1 VKVAVVQHTIVWEDP
16 VATCA
21 HVEPMIASAAGSGA
35 RLVVLP
41 EMFSTGFSMRS
52 TDIAASLDGVA
63 ASCMRTSAVE
73 HGCWVCGSVALS
85 FDDALPT
92 NSLLLFSPDGLLQRY
107 DKRHPFS
114 YGREHEHYSAG
125 EALVTVDIDGLRA
138 ALFVCYDLRFADD
151 FWRLAPEVDA
161 YVVVANWPAARKE
174 HWKALLAA
182 RAIENQAYV
191 IAANR
196 VGADGNGVAHDGD
209 SVILDPLG
217 RPLAAASIGETVLVA
232 DVDPAEVTK
241 VRERFPFLADRR

>member
-1 VKVAVVQHTIVWEDP
+1 MRIAVVQHSIVWED
-16 VATCA
+16 AASTCA
-21 HVEPMIASAAGSGA
+21 RVEPMIASAVQQGA

-41 EMFSTGFSMRS
+41 EMFATGFSMRS
-52 TDIAASLDGVA
+52 VEIASTLDGVA
-63 ASCMRTSAVE
+63 ASFLRKGAQR
-73 HGCWVCGSVALS
+73 HGCWLGGSVALS
-85 FDDALPT
+85 NDGGLPT
-92 NSLLLFSPDGLLQRY
+92 NSFLLFSPDGELHRY

-114 YGREHEHYSAG
+114 YGREHEHYSPGGAF
-125 EALVTVDIDGLRA
+125 VTVDIDGLRTA
-138 ALFVCYDLRFADD
+138 MFVCYDLRFADD
-151 FWRLAPEVDA
+151 FWALAPEVDA

-174 HWKALLAA
+174 HWKALLVA

-196 VGADGNGVAHDGD
+196 VGPDGNGVAHDGD

-232 DVDPAEVTK
+232 DVDPSEVTK